1 MMGFSYRNIEV
12 QNAYIFYEVFL
23 FFGRGDSQQHAH
35 IWRLVHNDTIVT
47 IFKVLFALTSSRSG
61 FNYVNKCKFPCT
73 GNNN

>member
-23 FFGRGDSQQHAH
+23 FFGRRDSQQHAH